1 LNSLVQ
7 AIGQPWMI
15 RIVPDAN
22 PQKRFEKSPGFSKRF
37 FV

>member
-15 RIVPDAN
+15 RIVPDDN